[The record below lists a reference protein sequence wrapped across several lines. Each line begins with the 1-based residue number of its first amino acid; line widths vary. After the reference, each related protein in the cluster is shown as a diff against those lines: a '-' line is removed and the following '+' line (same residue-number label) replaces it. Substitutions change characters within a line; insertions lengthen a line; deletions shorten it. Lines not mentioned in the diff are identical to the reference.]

1 MKIRL
6 SELRRIIR
14 EVLEEQGDVPGHLS
28 PGSSGPM
35 SGEKMH
41 STEHGGMGVRDE
53 EEDDLKEI
61 ESFDEDTDL

>member
-41 STEHGGMGVRDE
+41 STEHGGMGVGDE
-53 EEDDLKEI
+53 EEDDPEEI